1 MARVAIVFGLLLC
14 GLSPAG
20 MVATM
25 TKNPVQFIPMMLGIP
40 ILFCGVVG
48 LNPHRR
54 RLSVWTAVIIGLIGV
69 VVGVTEGVFMGV
81 QRIDGEM
88 IDPVGWRLTLAMTWL
103 CVMFVAISLIGL
115 MRTRRIRKEL
125 LKQLKAG
132 ASKSAADDD
141 DLPEAPVHRL
151 VTEEQLPMQPAG
163 FDPTS
168 LDRS

>member
-20 MVATM
+20 MIATM
-25 TKNPVQFIPMMLGIP
+25 TKDPVQFIPLMLGIP

-54 RLSVWTAVIIGLIGV
+54 RLSIWTAVAIGLIGV
-69 VVGVTEGVFMGV
+69 VVGVIEGVFMGV

-103 CVMFVAISLIGL
+103 CVLFVAISLVGL

-125 LKQLKAG
+125 LKQLKAD
-132 ASKSAADDD
+132 ASRTDPPSTTADD
-141 DLPEAPVHRL
+141 DLPDAPVHRL
-151 VTEEQLPMQPAG
+151 VTDEPMSQPAG
-163 FDPTS
+163 FDAIRP
-168 LDRS
+168 